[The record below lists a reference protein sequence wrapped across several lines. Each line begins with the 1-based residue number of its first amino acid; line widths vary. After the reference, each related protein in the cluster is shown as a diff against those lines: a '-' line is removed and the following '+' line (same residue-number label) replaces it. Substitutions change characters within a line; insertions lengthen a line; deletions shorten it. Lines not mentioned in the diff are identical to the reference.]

1 MLQVSRRMRA
11 ATPMRS
17 SPRPAPTL
25 TRCPGSAPTSRSL
38 LLLPPYV
45 SDEQMR
51 ERISLAV
58 SEGAEAFH
66 LR

>member
-1 MLQVSRRMRA
+1 MRA
-11 ATPMRS
+11 SISKTS
-17 SPRPAPTL
+17 SPCPAPPQ
-25 TRCPGSAPTSRSL
+25 RSPAAPGSAPTSRSL

-51 ERISLAV
+51 ERISLAI

>member
-1 MLQVSRRMRA
+1 VRLQ
-11 ATPMRS
+11 
-17 SPRPAPTL
+17 
-25 TRCPGSAPTSRSL
+25 
-38 LLLPPYV
+38 PPYV

-51 ERISLAV
+51 ERISLAI

>member
-1 MLQVSRRMRA
+1 
-11 ATPMRS
+11 
-17 SPRPAPTL
+17 
-25 TRCPGSAPTSRSL
+25 L
-38 LLLPPYV
+38 LLLPPYK

>member
-1 MLQVSRRMRA
+1 MRA
-11 ATPMRS
+11 SITKTS

-51 ERISLAV
+51 ERISLAI